1 MGGGARGGHSRS
13 TYADFGAIRGWFP
26 PHGTH
31 TYVFGY
37 PIVLTYPTF
46 LLREDGFYSY
56 VLLMVTNLFEKISN
70 QNIQNLKDYVMVSL
84 KWKKLSSS
92 ASDVAMLRCIKNEIF

>member
-13 TYADFGAIRGWFP
+13 TYEDFGAIRGRFP
-26 PHGTH
+26 PHGRH

-70 QNIQNLKDYVMVSL
+70 QSIQNLKDYVMVSL